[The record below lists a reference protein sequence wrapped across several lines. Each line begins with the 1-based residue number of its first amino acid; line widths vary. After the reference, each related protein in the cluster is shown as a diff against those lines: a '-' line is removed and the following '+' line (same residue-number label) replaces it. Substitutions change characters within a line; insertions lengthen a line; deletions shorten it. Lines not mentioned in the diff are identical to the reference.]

1 VTSRRAN
8 TRFDGEFS
16 VSDRHKTGT
25 NIYLKDLN
33 MSDPTKGQVQLTQA
47 VLQRRIGADTGLH
60 EPNVLLIEGLAERG
74 WVSGLGRQALARVE
88 ECMREVTDTWRRS
101 DTAMKAD
108 RLIRESTAAEAAE
121 GEARRLA
128 ATLEDEL
135 ATALDECRDTA
146 AVEDRLAAAK
156 SELARVTVRAGVL
169 RHLLDKARA
178 EARAELRR
186 ALEGV
191 RLNLHQQA
199 RLEHQAALRALESVV
214 IEHFPAVNQSGY
226 VFTLTKTAEVT
237 EHHLCLAGFEPQP
250 AAEQRAAS

>member
-1 VTSRRAN
+1 
-8 TRFDGEFS
+8 
-16 VSDRHKTGT
+16 
-25 NIYLKDLN
+25 
-33 MSDPTKGQVQLTQA
+33 MSDPTQEHVQLSQA
-47 VLQRRIGADTGLH
+47 VLQRRIGADTGPH
-60 EPNVLLIEGLAERG
+60 EPNVLLIEGVAERG
-74 WVSGLGRQALARVE
+74 WVSELGRQALARVE
-88 ECMREVTDTWRRS
+88 ESMREVTETWRWS

-135 ATALDECRDTA
+135 AAALDEGRNTA

-169 RHLLDKARA
+169 RHLLDKARS
-178 EARAELRR
+178 EARDELRR

-191 RLNLHQQA
+191 RLNLHQEA
-199 RLEHQAALRALESVV
+199 RLEHQAAMRALELVV

-226 VFTLTKTAEVT
+226 VFALTKTAEVT
-237 EHHLCLAGFEPQP
+237 EHHLRLADFEPVCMP
-250 AAEQRAAS
+250 EERAAG